1 MPRAIRIATA
11 ALIGFLVLGSCFIA
25 ENAVHVWQHDAPR
38 PYAASALAG
47 TWAVSSESAQVR
59 AADGVL
65 LDAWLFTPAH
75 PNGAGVILMHGV
87 GDNRMGM
94 TGHAQFLLRAGYT
107 VLLPDSRG
115 HGGSGGPIIS
125 YGILEAADIHRWAD
139 LLLRRPGVDRL
150 YGVGQSMGA
159 AILLESLPS
168 EPRFRALVADCAFA
182 TFEEIAYDRLAQN
195 GSPGRVVSWPVIHL
209 GFIYARLRYGVNL
222 WRASPAD
229 AVRGTHT
236 PILLI
241 HGANDD
247 NIPPRH
253 SRELHAANPTAT
265 ELWEVP
271 GAGHVA
277 SITTQPEA
285 YQRRVTQWFDTHR

>member
-1 MPRAIRIATA
+1 
-11 ALIGFLVLGSCFIA
+11 
-25 ENAVHVWQHDAPR
+25 
-38 PYAASALAG
+38 
-47 TWAVSSESAQVR
+47 
-59 AADGVL
+59 
-65 LDAWLFTPAH
+65 
-75 PNGAGVILMHGV
+75 
-87 GDNRMGM
+87 
-94 TGHAQFLLRAGYT
+94 
-107 VLLPDSRG
+107 
-115 HGGSGGPIIS
+115 
-125 YGILEAADIHRWAD
+125 
-139 LLLRRPGVDRL
+139 
-150 YGVGQSMGA
+150 
-159 AILLESLPS
+159 
-168 EPRFRALVADCAFA
+168 
-182 TFEEIAYDRLAQN
+182 
-195 GSPGRVVSWPVIHL
+195 WPVIHL